1 MEKKTLF
8 AVLKWSAKV
17 LVLLLVAVVSGIGFR
32 YCLIQSNGNLRT
44 VDAGLVY
51 RSAQLSEDEFIRQVK
66 KLGIRSVINLR
77 GENLG
82 ADWYEAEVKAAKSL
96 GVAFINYRMS
106 AQVVLTVEQMKEL
119 ALVMKGAPKPL
130 LIHCRAGADRTG
142 LAAALYCLEEG
153 MLPGFVQLQLSP
165 CFGHFPF
172 LYSESIAMDQS
183 LAQYL
188 RVKTSHPAAEEVGVS
203 R

>member
-32 YCLIQSNGNLRT
+32 YCLIQSNGNLHT
-44 VDAGLVY
+44 VESGLVY
-51 RSAQLSEDEFIRQVK
+51 RSAQLSEEEFTRQVK

-183 LAQYL
+183 LVQYL